1 MHYEL
6 LKLLAD
12 GKFHSGEMLAA
23 SLNVSRTA
31 IWKMIP
37 YLRDLG
43 LELHSVKGKGYRLL
57 EALDLLDEERLKH
70 FLSIGVRGKLS
81 QLEIFPSIPSTSS
94 YLMAKVQD
102 GTLDLA
108 KGKVVVCLAEQQSA
122 GRGRRGRL
130 WVSPFG
136 HNLYL
141 TIAREFSQGISELE
155 GLSLVMGLSLIRVL
169 KRNGFDELGIKW
181 PNDVLWR
188 GKKLAGILL
197 EISGDPTGLTQV
209 LIGLGLNIKVSGK
222 DMDEVDQAW
231 TDLYSIKSNLPE
243 RNKLAAEII
252 AEIMTTIADFEKLGF
267 SSFRQEWDG
276 LDALKHQQVALRTR
290 MQVSTAREGIVR
302 GVDEHGA
309 LLLETISGLQ
319 TFHGG
324 EVSPRVVHDGST

>member
-1 MHYEL
+1 MYLEL

-12 GKFHSGEMLAA
+12 GKFHSGETLAA

-37 YLRDLG
+37 RLRDLG

-57 EALDLLDEERLKH
+57 EALDLLDEDRVRH
-70 FLSIGVRGKLS
+70 FLAAGVRRKLGR
-81 QLEIFPSIPSTSS
+81 LEIFPSIPSTSS
-94 YLMAKVQD
+94 YLMERVQE
-102 GTLDLA
+102 GSIDLGE
-108 KGKVVVCLAEQQSA
+108 GKVAVCLAEQQSS

-141 TIAREFSQGISELE
+141 TIAREFNHGISELE
-155 GLSLVMGLSLIRVL
+155 GLSLVVGLSLIRVL
-169 KRNGFDELGIKW
+169 KRNGFDELAIKW

-209 LIGLGLNIKVSGK
+209 LIGLGLNVKVPSK
-222 DMDEVDQAW
+222 DMREVDQAW
-231 TDLYSIKSNLPE
+231 TDLFSIKPNLPE

-252 AEIMTTIADFEKLGF
+252 SEITGTIADFEKLGF
-267 SSFRQEWDG
+267 GSFRQEWDT
-276 LDALKHQQVALRTR
+276 LDALKHQQVVLRTS
-290 MQVSTAREGIVR
+290 VHTSTAVQGIVR

-309 LLLETISGLQ
+309 LLLETVSGLQ

-324 EVSPRVVHDGST
+324 EISPRVVQDGST